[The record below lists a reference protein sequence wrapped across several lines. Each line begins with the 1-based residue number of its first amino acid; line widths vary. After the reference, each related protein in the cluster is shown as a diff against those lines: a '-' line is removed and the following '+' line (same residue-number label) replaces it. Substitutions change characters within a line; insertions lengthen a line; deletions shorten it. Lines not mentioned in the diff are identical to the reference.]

1 MKMEELNS
9 ELVKFIEEEILDTRK
24 VITPDLLIEDDL
36 GISGDDAYDF
46 IISYSKRFSIDI
58 SGFSFSKYFH
68 SEVTFF
74 ITDKSPLTIGM
85 LNQAIKDK
93 KLI

>member
-1 MKMEELNS
+1 MEELNS
-9 ELVKFIEEEILDTRK
+9 ELVKFIEDEILDTRI
-24 VITPDLLIEDDL
+24 VIAPDLLIEDDL

-46 IISYSKRFSIDI
+46 IISYSKRFNVDI

-68 SEVTFF
+68 SEVTIF
-74 ITDKSPLTIGM
+74 ITDKSPLNVGM
-85 LNQAIKDK
+85 LNQAIKYK